1 MEVSHFCITRKMHF
15 CAFLCHILVEHSD
28 LGHIN
33 RKIEY
38 LFDQPYRGDSYLLIR
53 LFFCRGTIS

>member
-1 MEVSHFCITRKMHF
+1 MHF